1 MVQVGAHKH
10 IITLHLPDYPTKIN
24 AETIEQE
31 FWRQYSSFRLVMA
44 VTLEGIGPLKS
55 VEEKQ
60 KSLEKKKL
68 KKWM

>member
-1 MVQVGAHKH
+1 
-10 IITLHLPDYPTKIN
+10 
-24 AETIEQE
+24 
-31 FWRQYSSFRLVMA
+31 MA

-68 KKWM
+68 KK